1 MNTLHA
7 CNIVQYII
15 IYNTTTLK
23 TIQNCS
29 NATNYD
35 HYNIQLTY
43 TCTHVLTELVSLQTH
58 TTRTHTCTH
67 TLLKN
72 IVSLQMAAALFN
84 LAGIVVGGMS

>member
-43 TCTHVLTELVSLQTH
+43 TCTHVLTELVSLQ
-58 TTRTHTCTH
+58 
-67 TLLKN
+67 
-72 IVSLQMAAALFN
+72 MAAALFN